1 MQPEK
6 FTNATK
12 IQRTINTLKEKEAV
26 FQSGHW
32 SSAENFEAQL
42 RADGF
47 TPAIPISHTYKF
59 PESLPEKECED
70 MAMWLIYIIFFN
82 PVRIYDAKKY
92 VEMMTAGTQMTDK
105 EKNDWYDS
113 MMQITGELNDSE
125 KEQIVAFFERARR
138 HAPADFA
145 KLARNLQK
153 LNPEVADAKIDEN
166 SVRDLTDL
174 VIGMTSRFHPDDI
187 KYCLTLNDMT
197 IARKNQQKF
206 DKLLG
211 YSPHLFIEP
220 KRVDKIINGI
230 IMQRNMQMGRQQ

>member
-12 IQRTINTLKEKEAV
+12 IQRIINTLKEKEAI

-32 SSAENFEAQL
+32 SSAEEFEAQL

-47 TPAIPISHTYKF
+47 TPPIQISHTYKF

-70 MAMWLIYIIFFN
+70 MAMWLLYIINFN
-82 PVRIYDAKKY
+82 SMRIYDPKRY
-92 VEMMTAGTQMTDK
+92 VDTVTARTPMTAE
-105 EKNDWYDS
+105 EKQAWYDS
-113 MMQITGELNDSE
+113 MMQITGEINDSE

-197 IARKNQQKF
+197 IARENQQKF